1 MRIRLT
7 SALAGVSV
15 HVNSLSAH
23 VSFQTTRSCGAI
35 AMQLFI
41 RQATLSIAMSFLLVG
56 GITGQIVDDSD
67 QRAADSKQKRSP
79 MVATWHSLS
88 FVMSLEDGSRRTVTD
103 EDGAVSA
110 VITEKTLTLRLGTNV
125 ISDMTYVADPKQQP
139 GTIDL
144 KSSDGEMLGIYTVT
158 KDRLQIALNDK
169 TKGRPKDFD
178 EQQNSLVV
186 LFRRVYPVALYTI
199 DADGKNLRRV
209 LLMRDFTFVGSAE
222 WSPDGRRIA
231 LDSWRP
237 TMGEG
242 CADARVFVVNS
253 DGAGLKDLGA
263 GAMPSWSPDGKQLTC
278 SQYGRQEA
286 DARLHGIVVMNAD
299 GTGKR
304 LIDANGWGSQWSP
317 KRNEI
322 SYVATVNNRIELV
335 VYDLEKRGRRSL
347 PLEKTYSQIIWGH
360 TWSADGKWLCFKGN
374 LRDGGCEIAA
384 VSAEK
389 DKKQFKV
396 IVPSTAHPEIDNA
409 DATIAWGGP
418 GDRILLAT
426 QSKDDRATRLYFFE
440 LSGGKPKPFPG
451 IHAEWQSFGPAWSP
465 DGKKIVFSAVAGLSP
480 EEARPAEV
488 GNWEADPFAQ

>member
-1 MRIRLT
+1 MR
-7 SALAGVSV
+7 SSV
-15 HVNSLSAH
+15 CRAV
-23 VSFQTTRSCGAI
+23 
-35 AMQLFI
+35 
-41 RQATLSIAMSFLLVG
+41 LSIVLLSLLLGNSV
-56 GITGQIVDDSD
+56 GQIVDDSD
-67 QRAADSKQKRSP
+67 QRAADNHQTRSP
-79 MVATWHSLS
+79 LVATWHSLS
-88 FVMSLEDGSRRTVTD
+88 FAMSLEDGSRKTVSD

-125 ISDMTYVADPKQQP
+125 ISDMTYVADPKQEP
-139 GTIDL
+139 CTIDL
-144 KSSDGEMLGIYTVT
+144 KSRDGEMLGIYVVT
-158 KDRLQIALNDK
+158 KDRLRIALNDRA
-169 TKGRPKDFD
+169 KGRPKDFD

-199 DADGKNLRRV
+199 DADGKNRRRV

-253 DGAGLKDLGA
+253 DGAGLKDLGF

-286 DARLHGIVVMNAD
+286 NAQFRGIIVMNAD

-304 LIDANGWGSQWSP
+304 LIDPNGWGSQWSP

-322 SYVATVNNRIELV
+322 SCVVSANNGIKLQ
-335 VYDLEKRGRRSL
+335 VYDPAKRVGRFL

-384 VSAEK
+384 VSTEEG
-389 DKKQFKV
+389 KKQFKV
-396 IVPSTAHPEIDNA
+396 IVPSTAQPEIDNS

-418 GDRILLAT
+418 GNRILLAT
-426 QSKDDRATRLYFFE
+426 QSKDDRTTRLYFFDVD
-440 LSGGKPKPFPG
+440 GGKPKPFPG
-451 IHAEWQSFGPAWSP
+451 IPAEWQSFGPAWSS

-480 EEARPAEV
+480 EEKKPAEK
-488 GNWEADPFAQ
+488 GKSNEADPFSK